1 LDNLLN
7 NFKTDEN
14 LPALKVHSLVLLK
27 DRKRKM
33 SFIHSFTDN
42 KPDKKRPQVKQIFFE
57 EHA

>member
-1 LDNLLN
+1 LN

-33 SFIHSFTDN
+33 SFIHSFLH
-42 KPDKKRPQVKQIFFE
+42 RQQ
-57 EHA
+57 AR